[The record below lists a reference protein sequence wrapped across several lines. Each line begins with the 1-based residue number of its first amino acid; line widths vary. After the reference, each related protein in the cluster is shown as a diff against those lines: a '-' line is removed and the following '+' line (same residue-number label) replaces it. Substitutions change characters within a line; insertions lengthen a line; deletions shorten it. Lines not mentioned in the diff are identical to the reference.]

1 MDINFELYKI
11 FYHAAVSSSFSEAAK
26 RLYISQSAVSQAIA
40 GLEDKTGCRLFIRK
54 SRSIKLTAEGEV
66 LLKHI
71 EQAYNFIK
79 TGEAKLQEMQDMDS
93 GEIRIG
99 VSDTVCRYFLLPVLQ
114 KFTSAYPHIKIRV
127 INRTSSQIIEILKNG
142 HIDFGIVT
150 LPIEDKNIEIAP
162 YSDAEDIFVASS
174 RYGYLKNRSISL
186 KELAGLPLLLLQK
199 DSATRRNLDAFFVS
213 NSISIIPEIELE
225 SIELLVEFARIGLG
239 IAHVLKES
247 AAAHIKSGE
256 LFQVDITEKMT
267 RRPMGIAML
276 KNMPQSQATNRF
288 LHLLSLPSKDIQ

>member
-1 MDINFELYKI
+1 M
-11 FYHAAVSSSFSEAAK
+11 
-26 RLYISQSAVSQAIA
+26 
-40 GLEDKTGCRLFIRK
+40 
-54 SRSIKLTAEGEV
+54 LTIIEKAEGPMDFKDYYQILGIKKDATQDQIKRAFRRLAVKYHPYKNPGNKAAEAKFKEITEANEV
-66 LLKHI
+66 LSDPEKRKQYDQLGSAWNSFQK
-71 EQAYNFIK
+71 ENTRSSYEEWFSQTAK
-79 TGEAKLQEMQDMDS
+79 TS
-93 GEIRIG
+93 GDE
-99 VSDTVCRYFLLPVLQ
+99 VFAWST
-114 KFTSAYPHIKIRV
+114 
-127 INRTSSQIIEILKNG
+127 
-142 HIDFGIVT
+142 
-150 LPIEDKNIEIAP
+150 
-162 YSDAEDIFVASS
+162 DAEDIFVASS

-256 LFQVDITEKMT
+256 LFQVDITEKMP